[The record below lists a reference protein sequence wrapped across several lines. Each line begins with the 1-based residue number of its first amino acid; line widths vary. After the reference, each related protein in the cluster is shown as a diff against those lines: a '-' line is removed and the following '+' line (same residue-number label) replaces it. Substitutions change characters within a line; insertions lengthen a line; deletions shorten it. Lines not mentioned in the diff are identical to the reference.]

1 MGKFIFWAMLAA
13 VVSAL
18 AILAYVVPTRM
29 VQAEILAANIA
40 TATEP
45 ATSTVS
51 APIVTIGQGG
61 TSRVDTGVVVVDTL
75 HIRSTRSLAF
85 GTSNV
90 VGYWSRGATVRGV
103 CSVDPEGVV
112 WIAAREGWSV
122 VRNSSDVFIDG
133 ACFEAKP

>member
-1 MGKFIFWAMLAA
+1 MGKFIFWAMLA
-13 VVSAL
+13 VVAASL
-18 AILAYVVPTRM
+18 ARLAYIVPTRM
-29 VQAEILAANIA
+29 VQAEILAANTA

-45 ATSTVS
+45 ATSTVA
-51 APIVTIGQGG
+51 APVLTIGQGE
-61 TSRVDTGVVVVDTL
+61 TLRVDTGVVVVDTL

-90 VGYWSRGATVRGV
+90 VGYWSRGDTVRGV

-133 ACFEAKP
+133 ACLEAKP